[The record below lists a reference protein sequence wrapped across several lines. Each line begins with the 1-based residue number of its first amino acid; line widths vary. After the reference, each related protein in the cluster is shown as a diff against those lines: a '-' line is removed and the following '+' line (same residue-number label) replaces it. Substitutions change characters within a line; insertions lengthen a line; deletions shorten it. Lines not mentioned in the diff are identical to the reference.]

1 MKKKTSL
8 KIHVLFTRTILVI
21 SLILLFVPEILGQQ
35 YTLTG
40 GSIGNSIPFAN
51 SSNNRREWIFYPSN
65 FSTAPSGYITK
76 IYIMAN
82 TSVSST
88 FTNFTLRMGPTTLN
102 TFTAGPWITSGTDT
116 VFYSASFSVSTIS
129 GNWIPITLQT
139 PFYYNNTMNFI
150 ADVSQ
155 TGYTSGVTILQA
167 SVAGRSLYG
176 GAGSASASLQG
187 RLVNFG
193 FDMLPPNSDAGIL
206 SIINPSDTI
215 CSGIKTVTVELKNF
229 STNPL
234 SSATINWKVNN
245 VNQTA
250 YTWSGNLAAGSTAN
264 VNIGTFNFQTGVS
277 YNVVTSTSN
286 PNGVSDIN
294 TSNDT
299 LTKNTVFVNAS
310 PLASIFP
317 SGAINICQNDSLLLT
332 ANPVSGLTYQWFKD
346 GIAISGET
354 DTSLTVKQAGNYM
367 VNVTNSIGC
376 STISD
381 TAIVTVLP
389 APPATINALGATTFC
404 NGDSVFITANIGSGL
419 TYQWK
424 KDGILI
430 PGATSSTLFANES
443 GAYTV
448 TTTNLN
454 SCSTTSLPI
463 NVTVMLPP
471 LDLGPDSTICETHQ
485 ITLDAGAGM
494 DSYLWSTGDTTQ
506 TIIVDSTGIGI
517 GNKNF
522 SVIVT
527 QQGCVNSD
535 TIKVTVMDCSGIS
548 ENIKLLGINIY
559 PNPSQ
564 GKINIDIPEGLDGLE
579 ITVFNSIGQKILSE
593 LITTKSKIIK
603 TIDLSELPKGVYYIG
618 LKSKEKQKFVK
629 VILN

>member
-1 MKKKTSL
+1 MKRRIYKILSL
-8 KIHVLFTRTILVI
+8 AFLLSFICQGNVAFAQTIMPLPAHA
-21 SLILLFVPEILGQQ
+21 ST
-35 YTLTG
+35 Y
-40 GSIGNSIPFAN
+40 SGNSRGLWF
-51 SSNNRREWIFYPSN
+51 
-65 FSTAPSGYITK
+65 TAP
-76 IYIMAN
+76 
-82 TSVSST
+82 
-88 FTNFTLRMGPTTLN
+88 TNFTITGIRSPTEIGTGAQTIHLVKFQSAPPAYSSTTTAFTTL
-102 TFTAGPWITSGTDT
+102 FYQSGIAGSNFVSMNIT
-116 VFYSASFSVSTIS
+116 VSTGDIIGVMAVRNNGS
-129 GNWIPITLQT
+129 GG
-139 PFYYNNTMNFI
+139 
-150 ADVSQ
+150 SQ
-155 TGYTSGVTILQA
+155 TSYSSTGSPFTSTIAGVSVLLYRVGWQGNIINSPAANFWTEA
-167 SVAGRSLYG
+167 SSAIGRVEIQYST
-176 GAGSASASLQG
+176 SQ
-187 RLVNFG
+187 
-193 FDMLPPNSDAGIL
+193 PTDAGL
-206 SIINPSDTI
+206 TTYVFPTDTI
-215 CSGIKTVTVELKNF
+215 CSGNDSVSVRLKNF
-229 STNPL
+229 GPNSL
-234 SSATINWKVNN
+234 ATVDVNWKVNN
-245 VNQTA
+245 VNQTTYNWSGTLASGDSTDINIGAYNFLGDSTYNIFA
-250 YTWSGNLAAGSTAN
+250 YTSTPNN
-264 VNIGTFNFQTGVS
+264 VADTV
-277 YNVVTSTSN
+277 
-286 PNGVSDIN
+286 N
-294 TSNDT
+294 TNDT
-299 LTKNTVFVNAS
+299 INMTSIYVNAS
-310 PLASIFP
+310 PLANVTP

-332 ANPVSGLTYQWFKD
+332 ANTDSGLTYQWFKN
-346 GIAISGET
+346 GIAILGET
-354 DTSLTVKQAGNYM
+354 DTSLTVKQAGSYM
-367 VNVTNSIGC
+367 VNITNTIGC

-381 TAIVTVLP
+381 TAIVTLLQSP
-389 APPATINALGATTFC
+389 SANANALGPTTFC
-404 NGDSVFITANIGSGL
+404 YGDSVFITANIGSGL

>member
-1 MKKKTSL
+1 MKRRIYKILSL
-8 KIHVLFTRTILVI
+8 AFFLFFICQGNVAFAQTMMPLPSHSSVYSGIYARGYWFIAPCNFTITGLKVAPEAGSGLQYIHVMKCNATFPVST
-21 SLILLFVPEILGQQ
+21 SG
-35 YTLTG
+35 
-40 GSIGNSIPFAN
+40 
-51 SSNNRREWIFYPSN
+51 
-65 FSTAPSGYITK
+65 STA
-76 IYIMAN
+76 
-82 TSVSST
+82 
-88 FTNFTLRMGPTTLN
+88 FTTLSY
-102 TFTAGPWITSGTDT
+102 TSGSANNTIVPVNISVTQGDQIGIMGT
-116 VFYSASFSVSTIS
+116 VTGICNSYSASAIHTSTINGQSVYLNRLGYQGSIESAAAPNYWGFANAAS
-129 GNWIPITLQT
+129 GQIGRTFMYYIT
-139 PFYYNNTMNFI
+139 
-150 ADVSQ
+150 SQ
-155 TGYTSGVTILQA
+155 PT
-167 SVAGRSLYG
+167 
-176 GAGSASASLQG
+176 
-187 RLVNFG
+187 
-193 FDMLPPNSDAGIL
+193 DAGL
-206 SIINPSDTI
+206 TTYVFPTDTI
-215 CSGIKTVTVELKNF
+215 CSGNDSVSVRLKNF
-229 STNPL
+229 GPNSL
-234 SSATINWKVNN
+234 ATVDVNWKINN
-245 VNQTA
+245 VNQTTYNWSGTLASGDSTDINIGAYNFLGDSTYNIFA
-250 YTWSGNLAAGSTAN
+250 YTSTPNN
-264 VNIGTFNFQTGVS
+264 VADTV
-277 YNVVTSTSN
+277 
-286 PNGVSDIN
+286 N
-294 TSNDT
+294 TNDT
-299 LTKNTVFVNAS
+299 INMTSIYVNAS
-310 PLASIFP
+310 PLANVTP

-332 ANPVSGLTYQWFKD
+332 ANTDSGLTYQWFKD